1 MREGYVFY
9 RSFHEALKTLD
20 PEQYKNV
27 LMAINEYAL
36 YGTEPKLDGIEISL
50 FLLIRPQLEA
60 NNRRYENGK
69 KGGRPPKTK
78 SKPNNGIYP
87 KKCTQLSGFF

>member
-1 MREGYVFY
+1 MKRESFVFY
-9 RSFHEALKTLD
+9 LSFHEALKPLE

-27 LMAINEYAL
+27 VTAINEYAL
-36 YGTEPKLDGIEISL
+36 YGTEPELTGIENSF

-69 KGGRPPKTK
+69 KGGRPPEE
-78 SKPNNGIYP
+78 KPEPDKDEEETEKEP
-87 KKCTQLSGFF
+87 KEL